1 MIRLR
6 DVRFAFSSSFA
17 LEVRALDIE
26 PGERVA
32 IAGPSGTGKTTL
44 LNLIAGI
51 LRPAAGLI
59 TVAGTDL
66 GRLSEAARRDFRIR
80 RLGFV
85 FQHFALVD
93 YLTVRDNILHPARLN
108 PALALTPE
116 LRERAASLAAAAGI
130 AGHLDRYP
138 GALSQGERQR
148 VAVARSLIAEP
159 ALVLA
164 DEATGNLD
172 PANKSVVL
180 DLLFAEAR
188 AAGATVLA
196 VTHDHDLLP
205 RFDRVLDMAELAAG
219 PG

>member
-6 DVRFAFSSSFA
+6 GVRFAFSSGFA
-17 LEVRALDIE
+17 LRVPALDIE
-26 PGERVA
+26 SGERVA

-51 LRPAAGLI
+51 LRPDAGEI
-59 TVAGTDL
+59 TVEGTEL
-66 GRLSEAARRDFRIR
+66 ARLSETARRDFRIR
-80 RLGFV
+80 RFGFV

-108 PALALTPE
+108 PALALTPA
-116 LRERAASLAAAAGI
+116 LRERAAMLAEVAGI

-138 GALSQGERQR
+138 GRLSQGERQR
-148 VAVARSLIAEP
+148 VAVARSLIATP
-159 ALVLA
+159 VLILA

-205 RFDRVLDMAELAAG
+205 RFDRVLDMAELAAR